1 MPGGSQTPPG
11 FSIIRWSTLEGNF
24 MNRTKWTIR
33 DLAFCGLFAALIA
46 VGAFIKITIPVQPVP
61 MHFTLQ
67 FFFVLLA
74 GLLLGAQR
82 ALATVSTY
90 LIIGLCGIP
99 VFASGGGPSYLLKP
113 TFGFLIGF
121 AVGAYL
127 VGKVYEKI
135 RKRTFGWLLFAA
147 FWGLV
152 ADYACGMI
160 YFYVC
165 SNFVLNVAV
174 SWKVVFVNCFL
185 LTVGEDFVLCI
196 LAAMLAKRLIPVFHR
211 LGGV

>member
-1 MPGGSQTPPG
+1 
-11 FSIIRWSTLEGNF
+11 

-74 GLLLGAQR
+74 ALLLGARR
-82 ALATVSTY
+82 AFASVSTY

-121 AVGAYL
+121 AACAFL
-127 VGKVYEKI
+127 VGLLYEKI
-135 RKRTFGWLLFAA
+135 RKQTTTWLIFYT
-147 FWGLV
+147 FWGMMAYYL
-152 ADYACGMI
+152 CGMI
-160 YFYVC
+160 YFYFC
-165 SNFVLNVAV
+165 SNYVLNVAV
-174 SWKVVFVNCFL
+174 GWGVVFVNCFL
-185 LTVGEDFVLCI
+185 LTVAEDFILCI
-196 LAAMLAKRLIPVFHR
+196 LASMLAKRLIPAFRH
-211 LGGV
+211 LGGI

>member
-1 MPGGSQTPPG
+1 
-11 FSIIRWSTLEGNF
+11 

-74 GLLLGAQR
+74 GLLLGARR

-113 TFGFLIGF
+113 TL
-121 AVGAYL
+121 
-127 VGKVYEKI
+127 
-135 RKRTFGWLLFAA
+135 A
-147 FWGLV
+147 F
-152 ADYACGMI
+152 
-160 YFYVC
+160 
-165 SNFVLNVAV
+165 
-174 SWKVVFVNCFL
+174 
-185 LTVGEDFVLCI
+185 
-196 LAAMLAKRLIPVFHR
+196 
-211 LGGV
+211 

>member
-1 MPGGSQTPPG
+1 
-11 FSIIRWSTLEGNF
+11 

-74 GLLLGAQR
+74 GLLLGARR

-99 VFASGGGPSYLLKP
+99 VFASGGGPSYVLRP
-113 TFGFLIGF
+113 GFGFLLGF
-121 AVGAYL
+121 LVAAFV
-127 VGKVYEKI
+127 VGKIIEKFKWNKMWQYLI
-135 RKRTFGWLLFAA
+135 ATVIGEIIYYSIGA
-147 FWGLV
+147 V
-152 ADYACGMI
+152 
-160 YFYVC
+160 YFYLLK
-165 SNFVLNVAV
+165 NFYVGDTV
-174 SWKVVFVNCFL
+174 SWSVVVVEYCL
-185 LTVGEDFVLCI
+185 ITVLPDFVLCI
-196 LAAMLAKRLIPVFHR
+196 LAVLVTMKVKVPLNHYILERSV
-211 LGGV
+211 

>member
-1 MPGGSQTPPG
+1 
-11 FSIIRWSTLEGNF
+11 

-74 GLLLGAQR
+74 GLLLGARR

-135 RKRTFGWLLFAA
+135 RKRTFGWLLFSA

-174 SWKVVFVNCFL
+174 SWKVVFINCFL

-196 LAAMLAKRLIPVFHR
+196 LAAMLAKRLIPAFQR

>member
-1 MPGGSQTPPG
+1 MKGSK
-11 FSIIRWSTLEGNF
+11 WS
-24 MNRTKWTIR
+24 IR

-67 FFFVLLA
+67 FFFVLLSA
-74 GLLLGAQR
+74 LLLGAKR
-82 ALATVSTY
+82 ALASVSTY
-90 LIIGLCGIP
+90 LIIGLSGIP
-99 VFASGGGPSYLLKP
+99 VFATGGGLSYLLKP

-121 AVGAYL
+121 AVGAFA
-127 VGKVYEKI
+127 VGWVYERLK
-135 RKRTFGWLLFAA
+135 KRSFGWLLFAA

-152 ADYACGMI
+152 VDYACGMV

-165 SNFVLNVAV
+165 SNYVLNVAV
-174 SWKVVFVNCFL
+174 GWDVVFVNCFL
-185 LTVGEDFVLCI
+185 LTVGEDFVLCV
-196 LAAMLAKRLIPVFHR
+196 LAALLAKRLIPAFEQ